1 MMSRVAVY
9 PGSFDPITVGHV
21 DIINRIAPLYDQV
34 IILIANSPQKT
45 SMFTP
50 EERKVLIEKS
60 LSHLKNVKVDLFG
73 GLTVEYMKKHNA
85 QVIVRGLR
93 AVSDFEYEM
102 TMSSMNKKL
111 SPEIET
117 LLVFARPEYYF
128 ISSRGVKEVAINGGA
143 LNGLVPELV
152 AEAMQ
157 KKLKK

>member
-1 MMSRVAVY
+1 MSRVAVY

-21 DIINRIAPLYDQV
+21 DIINRIAPLYDEV

-60 LSHLKNVKVDLFG
+60 LSHLHNVKVDGFG
-73 GLTVEYMKKHNA
+73 GLTVEYMRKHKA

-128 ISSRGVKEVAINGGA
+128 ISSRGVKEVAINGGT
-143 LNGLVPELV
+143 LVGLVPDVV
-152 AEAMQ
+152 AEAMK
-157 KKLKK
+157 KKLAK